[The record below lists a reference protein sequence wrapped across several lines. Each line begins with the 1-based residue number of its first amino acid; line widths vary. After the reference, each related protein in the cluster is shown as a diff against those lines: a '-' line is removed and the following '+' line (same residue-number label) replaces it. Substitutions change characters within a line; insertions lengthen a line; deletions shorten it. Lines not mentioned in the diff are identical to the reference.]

1 VQEGSFGKKS
11 PTLIHP
17 PSKCGRCVQ
26 QKRGIHGWGNIGSGN
41 WNRGPRRPR
50 FSIHFDADSQEL
62 GQLFQDGFFY
72 WIGQGVVKTIP

>member
-26 QKRGIHGWGNIGSGN
+26 HFEPVVLINHDIH
-41 WNRGPRRPR
+41 P
-50 FSIHFDADSQEL
+50 FDGECN
-62 GQLFQDGFFY
+62 
-72 WIGQGVVKTIP
+72 VIPSPFVNYNHHVMIS

>member
-26 QKRGIHGWGNIGSGN
+26 QIKGIMVD
-41 WNRGPRRPR
+41 P
-50 FSIHFDADSQEL
+50 L
-62 GQLFQDGFFY
+62 K
-72 WIGQGVVKTIP
+72 VKAIAKLPPLHTIPQLHSLQRKANFLRRFVTNYVKITKGFMRF